1 MGTRSFSD
9 AELLELHKQGLRPA
23 DIARRLGVG
32 RAAVSK
38 RLKKLR
44 EQVVPE
50 VVKEFG
56 LVGNSGTEVINRGL
70 NAMDQLLKI
79 NGIVN
84 RELDFLQESIA
95 KCDPLQRPAL
105 QKQQLQHI
113 AEVRAQIS
121 LMAQI
126 AQTSEIWMSKSEKTS
141 FRLSVSAQLLQGLL
155 DSANKRFARKSENWA
170 YEYVKQRYVEADRKL
185 GEYLK
190 EFFKDDPPP
199 QMSEERRRQWEE
211 WFERDIRRLADWYKE
226 TFPNLQAAIE
236 YDKRKKENLR

>member
-23 DIARRLGVG
+23 DIARRLNVG

-56 LVGNSGTEVINRGL
+56 LEGNSGIEVINRGL

-126 AQTSEIWMSKSEKTS
+126 AQTLSHYEEIRNFQETV
-141 FRLSVSAQLLQGLL
+141 LHIIG
-155 DSANKRFARKSENWA
+155 D
-170 YEYVKQRYVEADRKL
+170 AD
-185 GEYLK
+185 EHI
-190 EFFKDDPPP
+190 
-199 QMSEERRRQWEE
+199 
-211 WFERDIRRLADWYKE
+211 RDNI
-226 TFPNLQAAIE
+226 LQALS
-236 YDKRKKENLR
+236 KRAAVTGLVGFSE

>member
-1 MGTRSFSD
+1 
-9 AELLELHKQGLRPA
+9 
-23 DIARRLGVG
+23 
-32 RAAVSK
+32 
-38 RLKKLR
+38 
-44 EQVVPE
+44 
-50 VVKEFG
+50 
-56 LVGNSGTEVINRGL
+56 
-70 NAMDQLLKI
+70 
-79 NGIVN
+79 
-84 RELDFLQESIA
+84 
-95 KCDPLQRPAL
+95 
-105 QKQQLQHI
+105 
-113 AEVRAQIS
+113 
-121 LMAQI
+121 
-126 AQTSEIWMSKSEKTS
+126 
-141 FRLSVSAQLLQGLL
+141 L